1 MVPAVVD
8 GDRDERHEDAANVRL
23 DVKQVPG
30 LKTGT
35 VWGSLKGTTDE
46 NIYVEAHRDGWFE
59 SATDNA
65 SGVATMLGIAEYFA
79 RVPQSQRRRTIIFVG
94 TSGHH
99 NSSRGAARA
108 VWQNDSPG

>member
-46 NIYVEAHRDGWFE
+46 NI
-59 SATDNA
+59 
-65 SGVATMLGIAEYFA
+65 
-79 RVPQSQRRRTIIFVG
+79 
-94 TSGHH
+94 
-99 NSSRGAARA
+99 
-108 VWQNDSPG
+108 